1 MSKEILKTSS
11 KINKVNVDHLK
22 SKIIIKEKKKKLQSK
37 IIYLSVIASVGVLG
51 FFVS

>member
-22 SKIIIKEKKKKLQSK
+22 SKIIIKEKKKNYKVKLYTYQ
-37 IIYLSVIASVGVLG
+37 L
-51 FFVS
+51 